1 MTMGIL
7 IALFRGTAVATA
19 IIFGFALL
27 KKLIIVFGFLL
38 AIVKFAIVT
47 AFLLLLISIA
57 VSMFR
62 DWSNKSSTN
71 DV

>member
-1 MTMGIL
+1 MVMGIL

-19 IIFGFALL
+19 IILGLALL
-27 KKLIIVFGFLL
+27 KKMIIVFGFVF
-38 AIVKFAIVT
+38 AIVKFAIIT

-62 DWSNKSSTN
+62 DWSNKRTSK
-71 DV
+71 DA

>member
-1 MTMGIL
+1 
-7 IALFRGTAVATA
+7 VATA
-19 IIFGFALL
+19 IIFGLALL
-27 KKLIIVFGFLL
+27 KKLIIAFGFLF

-62 DWSNKSSTN
+62 DWSKKNSTT

>member
-1 MTMGIL
+1 
-7 IALFRGTAVATA
+7 VATA

-27 KKLIIVFGFLL
+27 KKLIIAFGFLF

-62 DWSNKSSTN
+62 DWSKKNSTT

>member
-1 MTMGIL
+1 MGIL
-7 IALFRGTAVATA
+7 ISLFRGTAVATA

-27 KKLIIVFGFLL
+27 KKLIIAFGFLF

-62 DWSNKSSTN
+62 DWSKKNSTT

>member
-1 MTMGIL
+1 MGIL

-19 IIFGFALL
+19 IIFGLALL
-27 KKLIIVFGFLL
+27 KKLIIAFGFLF

-62 DWSNKSSTN
+62 DWSKKNSTT

>member
-1 MTMGIL
+1 MAIL

-19 IIFGFALL
+19 VIFGFALL

-38 AIVKFAIVT
+38 AIIKFAIVA
-47 AFLLLLISIA
+47 AFLVLLISIA

-62 DWSNKSSTN
+62 DWSNKSSIK

>member
-1 MTMGIL
+1 MGIL
-7 IALFRGTAVATA
+7 IGLFRGTAVATA

-38 AIVKFAIVT
+38 AIIKFAIVT

-62 DWSNKSSTN
+62 DWKSSTK
-71 DV
+71 DA

>member
-1 MTMGIL
+1 MGIL
-7 IALFRGTAVATA
+7 ISLFRGTAVATA

-27 KKLIIVFGFLL
+27 KKLIIAFGFLF

-62 DWSNKSSTN
+62 DWSKKNSNT

>member
-1 MTMGIL
+1 MGIL

-19 IIFGFALL
+19 IVFGLALL
-27 KKLIIVFGFLL
+27 NKLILAFGFLF

-47 AFLLLLISIA
+47 AFLLLLVSIA
-57 VSMFR
+57 ISMFR
-62 DWSNKSSTN
+62 DWSKKSGTT